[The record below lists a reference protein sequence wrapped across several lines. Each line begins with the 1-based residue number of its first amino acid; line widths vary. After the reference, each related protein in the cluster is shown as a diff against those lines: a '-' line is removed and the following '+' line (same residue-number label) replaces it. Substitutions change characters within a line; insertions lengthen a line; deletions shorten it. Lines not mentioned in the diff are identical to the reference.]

1 MNEDTVLIGFK
12 AICNFIN
19 DLESVYGNKH
29 KPLRLYKRLVNHTQI
44 SHDNIIRKHIGL
56 FNQFCVANQEALSEQ
71 KREKLVQT
79 RVEYSERVYVDIGFI
94 LGMADAETAP
104 VIWKHLLTISAIVDP
119 TGRAKEIL
127 KKSVQEGKSGKE
139 ETDFLTNII
148 SKVEKNVKPNSNP
161 MEAVTSIMQSGLFT
175 EMMSDMNSK
184 KFDLGK
190 LLGAVQGMVSTLGN
204 QVGDD
209 PEAKQAMGML
219 NNVTSMMGNMGSGGA
234 PPDMSGMM
242 QMMTTMMSGMK
253 MPGPQVE
260 DVSEKVI
267 ENEKK

>member
-56 FNQFCVANQEALSEQ
+56 FQQFCVSNQEALSEQ
-71 KREKLVQT
+71 NREKLVEK
-79 RVEYSERVYVDIGFI
+79 RIEYSERVYVDIGFI
-94 LGMADAETAP
+94 LGVADGETTP

-139 ETDFLTNII
+139 ETDFLTSII
-148 SKVEKNVKPNSNP
+148 SKVEKTVKPNANP
-161 MEAVTSIMQSGLFT
+161 MEAVSSLMQSGVFT
-175 EMMSDMNSK
+175 EMMSDMSSK
-184 KFDLGK
+184 KFDLTK
-190 LLGAVQGMVSTLGN
+190 LLGAVQGMVATLGN

-219 NNVTSMMGNMGSGGA
+219 NNVVGSMGNGGA
-234 PPDMSGMM
+234 PPDMAGMM
-242 QMMTTMMSGMK
+242 QMMQTMMGGMK
-253 MPGPQVE
+253 MPGAQVE
-260 DVSEKVI
+260 DVSEK
-267 ENEKK
+267 K